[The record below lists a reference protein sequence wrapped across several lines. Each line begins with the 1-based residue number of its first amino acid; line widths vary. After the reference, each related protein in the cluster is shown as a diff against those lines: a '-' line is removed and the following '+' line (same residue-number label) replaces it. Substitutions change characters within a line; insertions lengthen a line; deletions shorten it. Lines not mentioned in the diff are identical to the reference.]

1 MKLVN
6 KHIERD
12 GSGYVTL
19 RPEDDEDMWHVYNLI
34 SEGDEVRAGAVR
46 RVTTTSSTGSTDST
60 RVRLNLTIRVKK
72 TEFSPSASSSNGA
85 TSQDPKNSTATLQI
99 NGQVT
104 SENDYVKLGAYHT
117 LDLEANRDFRL
128 YKASGWDSVSL
139 ERIEEATKEGRG
151 ADVGAIVLGEG
162 HAAICLLSEHMTVIR
177 QRIDTSVPRKRAGA
191 ASAHE
196 KAMEKFFAA
205 VYAAALR
212 HLPYQTLRAIVIA
225 SPGFTKESF
234 YDYVF
239 QQATATNNKPLMQ
252 SRSKWVKVHSNTS
265 HVHGLVEAL
274 RSPEVSTLLQGTKFA
289 REGIMLDKFHKM
301 LGSDEL
307 RAWYGPDHVEL
318 AIDRGAVGTL
328 LISDE
333 LFRSNDPAQRK
344 RYVQMVEDVRAKGG
358 EALIFSSMHESG
370 QQLNMLTGIAAILTY
385 PLDIEVV
392 EMEEREEK
400 ERLEKERREAQNGG
414 EEEET

>member
-34 SEGDEVRAGAVR
+34 AEGDEVRAGAVR
-46 RVTTTSSTGSTDST
+46 LVDLLQLVESTS
-60 RVRLNLTIRVKK
+60 
-72 TEFSPSASSSNGA
+72 
-85 TSQDPKNSTATLQI
+85 TSQDPRNSTATLQI

-104 SENDYVKLGAYHT
+104 NENDYVKLGAYHT

-151 ADVGAIVLGEG
+151 ADVGAVVLGE
-162 HAAICLLSEHMTVIR
+162 VIR

-205 VYAAALR
+205 VYAAILR
-212 HLPYQTLRAIVIA
+212 HLPFQTLRAIVIA
-225 SPGFTKESF
+225 SPGFTKESL
-234 YDYVF
+234 YDYIF
-239 QQATATNNKPLMQ
+239 QQASLTSNKALMQ

-274 RSPEVSTLLQGTKFA
+274 RSPEVATLLQGTKFA
-289 REGIMLDKFHKM
+289 REGIMLDK
-301 LGSDEL
+301 
-307 RAWYGPDHVEL
+307 
-318 AIDRGAVGTL
+318 
-328 LISDE
+328 
-333 LFRSNDPAQRK
+333 
-344 RYVQMVEDVRAKGG
+344 
-358 EALIFSSMHESG
+358 
-370 QQLNMLTGIAAILTY
+370 
-385 PLDIEVV
+385 
-392 EMEEREEK
+392 
-400 ERLEKERREAQNGG
+400 
-414 EEEET
+414 

>member
-34 SEGDEVRAGAVR
+34 AETA
-46 RVTTTSSTGSTDST
+46 
-60 RVRLNLTIRVKK
+60 
-72 TEFSPSASSSNGA
+72 FSPAASSPGASASGT
-85 TSQDPKNSTATLQI
+85 TSQDPRNSTATLQI

-104 SENDYVKLGAYHT
+104 NENDYVKLGAYHT

-151 ADVGAIVLGEG
+151 ADVGAIVLGE
-162 HAAICLLSEHMTVIR
+162 VIR

-196 KAMEKFFAA
+196 KAMDKFFSA
-205 VYAAALR
+205 VYAAILR

-225 SPGFTKESF
+225 SPGFTKESL
-234 YDYVF
+234 YDYIF
-239 QQATATNNKPLMQ
+239 QQAALTNNKPLMQ

-274 RSPEVSTLLQGTKFA
+274 RSPEVNSTRCLARMNIEHGTDQ
-289 REGIMLDKFHKM
+289 IML
-301 LGSDEL
+301 
-307 RAWYGPDHVEL
+307 
-318 AIDRGAVGTL
+318 
-328 LISDE
+328 
-333 LFRSNDPAQRK
+333 
-344 RYVQMVEDVRAKGG
+344 
-358 EALIFSSMHESG
+358 
-370 QQLNMLTGIAAILTY
+370 
-385 PLDIEVV
+385 PL
-392 EMEEREEK
+392 
-400 ERLEKERREAQNGG
+400 Q
-414 EEEET
+414 